1 MFIFIL
7 IRDIVVILLP
17 ILCIGFLLMAVR
29 SGVQTFRGIDGDDDA
44 NDSFLVEYGISPR
57 MVRNNFG
64 IYRHIFPLYSRYSLT
79 LNCFIQ

>member
-1 MFIFIL
+1 
-7 IRDIVVILLP
+7 
-17 ILCIGFLLMAVR
+17 MA
-29 SGVQTFRGIDGDDDA
+29 FRGDTDDDEVES
-44 NDSFLVEYGISPR
+44 DGFLVEYGISPR